1 MEVTNVHSIV
11 ALEKVLNVRFPS
23 KFSEEM
29 EYISKK
35 IRSGNKLVLNNG
47 EDSISIIKVLDID
60 SEKEESIFRVYTEF
74 RELMKDGSIPILNAG
89 YDDYICLYFID
100 RELPPKVILWCYERS
115 FESIDYAIFPL
126 AETFEEFIE
135 RIEQVDV

>member
-1 MEVTNVHSIV
+1 MHIA
-11 ALEKVLNVRFPS
+11 ALEKALNVKFPS
-23 KFSEEM
+23 KYSEEM

-35 IRSGNKLVLNNG
+35 ISSGNKLVLNNG
-47 EDSISIIKVLDID
+47 EDSISIKRVLDMD
-60 SEKEESIFRVYTEF
+60 CEKEESIFQVYTEF
-74 RELMKDGSIPILNAG
+74 RDLMKDGSIPIVNAG

-100 RELPPKVILWCYERS
+100 RKLPPKVILWCYERS

-126 AETFEEFIE
+126 AETFEEFID